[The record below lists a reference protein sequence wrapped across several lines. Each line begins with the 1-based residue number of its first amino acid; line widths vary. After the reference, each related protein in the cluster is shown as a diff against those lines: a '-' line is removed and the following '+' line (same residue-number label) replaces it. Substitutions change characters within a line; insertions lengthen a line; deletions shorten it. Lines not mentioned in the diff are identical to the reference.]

1 MMLNNKKRYPGRQ
14 AKTAFAFIVLLAV
27 SFSAV
32 YGQRERTEVPP
43 LKERLFYGGN
53 FGLQFGTFTNI
64 EVSPVIGLWV
74 LPRLGIAAG
83 PDFQYYKEPS
93 FSTTIYGGKT
103 YVEYVFLEDLNNI
116 IPLGV
121 HLGLFLHLEDEALSL
136 ESVFKPVPDNFGRF
150 WVNTVLGGGGIR
162 QLIGPRS
169 SLNFTFLWALTDS
182 GYNFYASPEIRIS
195 FMF

>member
-1 MMLNNKKRYPGRQ
+1 MNNIKGYPKKG
-14 AKTAFAFIVLLAV
+14 VLILLILFV
-27 SFSAV
+27 FSFSAV
-32 YGQRERTEVPP
+32 YGQDQKREVPP
-43 LKERLFYGGN
+43 LKDRLFYGGN

-74 LPRLGIAAG
+74 LPRLAIAAG

-103 YVEYVFLEDLNNI
+103 YAEFVFLDDLNNI
-116 IPLGV
+116 IPLGI
-121 HLGLFLHLEDEALSL
+121 HLGLFLHIEDEALSL
-136 ESVFKPVPDNFGRF
+136 ESVFKQVQVPDNSKRF
-150 WVNTVLGGGGIR
+150 WINTVLGGGGIR

-182 GYNFYASPEIRIS
+182 GYNIYSSPEIRVS